1 MQDDVAAKRWIAA
14 LQMPAAAALAL
25 GIFALD
31 VLSPL
36 QGAVAVLY
44 TIVILISARAQ
55 VRSLVLATGGSC
67 GVLALLGYSISHG
80 GVPLGSPAVR
90 LGVSLITIV
99 TTSLLCVRQI
109 TAYAERGRADEHYRI
124 IFDASGFPMWEA
136 DWSQAHALLSA
147 VADPTHDLLRH
158 AMSASTI
165 RDATP
170 EAAKLF
176 GYADRRELIGRSL
189 VAHHTPAA
197 QTALVR
203 IFAQLLQRRSP
214 IEEEAQFTTLAGD
227 TIDVIVR
234 VTLPLHDRGW
244 QRVVVTALDVT
255 QRNRARA
262 KLAESQAE
270 LAHMARITILGEM
283 AASIAHEVNQPLS
296 AIITY
301 ARSGNRWL
309 AREAPN
315 AIEVADCLEHIA
327 SNGTRAADVIAR
339 IRDLARKVE
348 PVHVRL
354 WIATLIAETVALL
367 ERELVS
373 HDIVWAIRVADD
385 LPSVCGDRV
394 QMQQVLMNLILNAQ
408 QAMAE
413 TSVGARELHIEG
425 RQEDGQV
432 LIDVS
437 DCGVG
442 LAGKDPETLFRPFFT
457 TKTTGMGMGL
467 SICRSILEQHRGT
480 LSAAAN
486 ARGGVTMHIRLPVA
500 LSYEGQNA

>member
-1 MQDDVAAKRWIAA
+1 
-14 LQMPAAAALAL
+14 MPAAAALAL

-55 VRSLVLATGGSC
+55 VRSLVLKTGGSC
-67 GVLALLGYSISHG
+67 GALALLGYGISHG

-109 TAYAERGRADEHYRI
+109 TAYAERRRADEHYRI

-136 DWSQAHALLSA
+136 DWSHAHALLSA
-147 VADPTHDLLRH
+147 GADPRDLSRQVM
-158 AMSASTI
+158 ANCKI
-165 RDATP
+165 RDATQ

-176 GYADRRELIGRSL
+176 GYADRSELIGRNL
-189 VAHHTPAA
+189 VAHHTPGA
-197 QTALVR
+197 QMALVR
-203 IFAQLLQRRSP
+203 IFAQLLQRSSP
-214 IEEEAQFTTLAGD
+214 IEEEVQFTTLAGN

-234 VTLPLHDRGW
+234 VTLPPHDLGW

-262 KLAESQAE
+262 KLVESQAE

-373 HDIVWAIRVADD
+373 HDVVWAIRIADD

-425 RQEDGQV
+425 RHQDGHV

>member
-1 MQDDVAAKRWIAA
+1 MQDDVAAKRWVAA

-55 VRSLVLATGGSC
+55 VRSLVLKTGGSC
-67 GVLALLGYSISHG
+67 GALALLGYGISHG

-109 TAYAERGRADEHYRI
+109 TAYAERRRADEHYRI

-136 DWSQAHALLSA
+136 DWSHAHALLSA
-147 VADPTHDLLRH
+147 GADPRDLSRQVM
-158 AMSASTI
+158 ANCKI
-165 RDATP
+165 RDATQ

-176 GYADRRELIGRSL
+176 GYADRSELIGRNL
-189 VAHHTPAA
+189 VAHHTPGA
-197 QTALVR
+197 QMALVR
-203 IFAQLLQRRSP
+203 IFAQLLQRSSP
-214 IEEEAQFTTLAGD
+214 IEEEVQFTTLAGN

-234 VTLPLHDRGW
+234 VTLPPHDLGW

-262 KLAESQAE
+262 KLVESQAE

-373 HDIVWAIRVADD
+373 HDVVWAIRIADD

-425 RQEDGQV
+425 RHQDGHV